1 MKKLFYFVLAVF
13 VLTALEIC
21 ITTFRATVNLGES
34 SLYTE
39 KDLRSAVFVIQLDCL
54 TDRDY
59 YLKRLRYMGD
69 EQSLIK
75 GDYYSHFQDEYGEFD
90 ECAVFTADYHSPRHW
105 SREPDDTDW
114 ELILVRKSGGRW
126 RILTQGE
133 G

>member
-1 MKKLFYFVLAVF
+1 MKKLFYFVLAIF
-13 VLTALEIC
+13 LLTALEVAV
-21 ITTFRATVNLGES
+21 TTFGAKVELGES
-34 SLYTE
+34 KLYSE
-39 KDLRSAVFVIQLDCL
+39 KDLKSAVFAIQLDCL

-75 GDYYSHFQDEYGEFD
+75 REYYSHFQEEFGEFD
-90 ECAVFTADYHSPRHW
+90 ECACFMADYHSPRHG

-114 ELILVRKSGGRW
+114 ELILGRKIGGRW